1 MRFSADELAALRQA
15 LPPVHR
21 YVEVRI
27 GKPLIDAVYRI
38 AAALGYKMAR

>member
-1 MRFSADELAALRQA
+1 MRSPADEQAALRQA

-21 YVEVRI
+21 YVEGRI
-27 GKPLIDAVYRI
+27 GKPLIDAAYRD